1 MYGAKSSSDCVL
13 KQNSSTLLC
22 AAVAKLCPGLLS
34 MSVLLAICLFIFSS
48 FSFYLDITLMCVA
61 GSRIV
66 PRVAVSLISIE
77 GDEKF
82 ATKHKVSK
90 LNTKI

>member
-1 MYGAKSSSDCVL
+1 
-13 KQNSSTLLC
+13 
-22 AAVAKLCPGLLS
+22 
-34 MSVLLAICLFIFSS
+34 
-48 FSFYLDITLMCVA
+48 MCVA
-61 GSRIV
+61 GSQIV

-90 LNTKI
+90 LKTKMLFFSKKRNQHKVSKKKIKS